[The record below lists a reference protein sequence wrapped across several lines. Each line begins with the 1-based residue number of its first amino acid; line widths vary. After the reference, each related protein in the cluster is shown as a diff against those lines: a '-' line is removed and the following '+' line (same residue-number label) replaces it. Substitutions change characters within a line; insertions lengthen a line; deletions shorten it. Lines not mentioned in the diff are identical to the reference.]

1 MARFRMRGY
10 KRSYGKKMRIRKYKK
25 MRVFKNEKRKLGLQ
39 GNLIYGG
46 LPERKKMYMSSIQE
60 MTFTDSSKIKR
71 LELDPTQ
78 CDEWLTLYTS
88 KFGYNWDKFC
98 ISRIYIKIIP
108 QYNTYSAGGNK
119 TVPNFRAFY
128 LINQVTDAEGAKLF
142 ATKQCI
148 NFEGGKT
155 FTVLIDKPSFTTD
168 ASAVVYKYGSYLSLE
183 GCKAS
188 ATVAKEINDLKME
201 EEKGKRKFERMSQPP
216 VDDSEDIDDE
226 YGATLQSVPA
236 SYGRFFVKCDDDI
249 GKDANGK
256 ELSVSL
262 RFKVFFKVHLKG

>member
-10 KRSYGKKMRIRKYKK
+10 RRSYGKKMRIRKYKK

-46 LPERKKMYMSSIQE
+46 LPERKKMYMSSSHE
-60 MTFTDSSKIKR
+60 MKFTAENKIKY

-78 CDEWLTLYTS
+78 CEEWLTLYTT

-98 ISRIYIKIIP
+98 VSRIYIKIIP
-108 QYNTYSAGGNK
+108 QYNTYNAGSEK
-119 TVPNFRAFY
+119 VVPNFRAFY

-188 ATVAKEINDLKME
+188 TAVAEDISKLKME
-201 EEKGKRKFERMSQPP
+201 EEDRGKRKFERKSQPP
-216 VDDSEDIDDE
+216 IGGSEDVDDD
-226 YGATLQSVPA
+226 YGATLQTVPA

-249 GKDANGK
+249 AEDAT
-256 ELSVSL
+256 LSL